1 MKQTEEEE
9 ALQRRFSPEFLH
21 DMIREFE
28 SETGNDL
35 YIPVK
40 NVLDRIGYLLDCY
53 GITYSR
59 YGDGKKDAMCKC
71 PKLSSRNI
79 SIRGVV
85 TGRVRPRSSLFGL
98 KRSCLNGRTVRNI

>member
-1 MKQTEEEE
+1 
-9 ALQRRFSPEFLH
+9 
-21 DMIREFE
+21 MIREFE

-59 YGDGKKDAMCKC
+59 YGDGKKDAMCK
-71 PKLSSRNI
+71 LSEALIKEYFDPRRSNR
-79 SIRGVV
+79 
-85 TGRVRPRSSLFGL
+85 RVRPRSSLFGL
-98 KRSCLNGRTVRNI
+98 KRSCLNGRL